1 MHLVSDHSELY
12 PPEIAAWLMIIDIVA
27 RFRQCLEAA
36 PLKSNPL
43 QGLTLV
49 YKKTE
54 FLFLNIGHFI
64 DHFLILIF
72 ATVAALYLGTEWNMT
87 YGELIPY
94 ATPGLIAFGLFSIP
108 AGWLA
113 DKWSAKGMMF
123 IFFMGMGIC
132 CILTGLSSTPLQ
144 IAIGL
149 TFLGVFAAIYH
160 PVGLAMVVKN
170 RSKMGVPLAVNG
182 IFGNMGVASAALATG
197 YLIDAHGWRSAF
209 FIPGILTLIIGVLY
223 GWFLV
228 TQKEQKT
235 DTDEGKK
242 SQGQQIKFSRE
253 MLIQIFAIIFM
264 TTALS
269 GIIFQTTTFA
279 LPKILDERMSG
290 LAETATSVGL
300 YAFFVFSIAAFAQLV
315 VGYLIDKGSIKLIF
329 IFVMILQTVLFTA
342 MINASGYFAFAIAL
356 GFMLAVFGQIPI
368 KDTLIG
374 KMAKSEWRSRAF
386 SVSYIINFSVSAA
399 AIPLIAWIHRS
410 WGFGALFIILAITA
424 AATLILVM
432 VLPKA
437 IDAA

>member
-1 MHLVSDHSELY
+1 M
-12 PPEIAAWLMIIDIVA
+12 
-27 RFRQCLEAA
+27 
-36 PLKSNPL
+36 
-43 QGLTLV
+43 V

-64 DHFLILIF
+64 DHFLVLIF

-123 IFFMGMGIC
+123 IFFIGMGVC
-132 CILTGLSSTPLQ
+132 CILTGFSSTPIQ

-170 RSKMGVPLAVNG
+170 RDKMGVPLAVNG
-182 IFGNMGVASAALATG
+182 IFGNMGVASAALVTG
-197 YLIDAHGWRSAF
+197 YLIDSHGWRSAF
-209 FIPGILTLIIGVLY
+209 FVPGILTLAIGAIY
-223 GWFLV
+223 GWFLISNKEHKDV
-228 TQKEQKT
+228 TNEN
-235 DTDEGKK
+235 KK
-242 SQGQQIKFSRE
+242 SQAKQVIFSRE
-253 MLIQIFAIIFM
+253 LLIQIFAIIFM

-300 YAFFVFSIAAFAQLV
+300 YAFLVFSIAAFAQLV
-315 VGYLIDKGSIKLIF
+315 VGYLIDRGSIKLIF
-329 IFVMILQTVLFTA
+329 TLVMILQTILFAA
-342 MINASGYFAFAIAL
+342 MVNASGYLAFAIAL

-399 AIPLIAWIHRS
+399 AIPLIAWIHGT
-410 WGFGALFIILAITA
+410 WGFGALFMVLAVTA
-424 AATLILVM
+424 AATLLLVL

-437 IDAA
+437 IDET